1 MEKILIFIKHRIRF
15 LWRLIEWGNG
25 VAFSLFFKAKLER
38 ILSLQFQRSESSPF
52 TFRRLL
58 LPDADELHDLIQS
71 QEASDLRYFS
81 PHAFDLVSIRKQ
93 FKKRSFLMMGAF
105 DGERLAGYFFLRFF
119 ASKKCF
125 VGRIID
131 RAYRGK
137 GMGNEMNRIMY
148 QIAWSMGFRCLSTM
162 SKNNHAVIHAHKK
175 NSAMLVL
182 KELQNDYILVE
193 FINPE
198 TKSHSRDHDEKDI

>member
-1 MEKILIFIKHRIRF
+1 MEKLLIFIKHRFGF

-25 VAFSLFFKAKLER
+25 LVFSLLFKARMEGLLPE
-38 ILSLQFQRSESSPF
+38 QFRGTKSSPF
-52 TFRRLL
+52 SYRRLL
-58 LPDADELHDLIQS
+58 PSDAPALHDLIQS

-81 PHAFDLVSIRKQ
+81 PHDFDPDSISKQ

-105 DGERLAGYFFLRFF
+105 DGEHLAGYFFLRFF
-119 ASKKCF
+119 ANKKCF

-131 RAYRGK
+131 SSYRGK

-148 QIAWSMGFRCLSTM
+148 QIAWGMGFRCLSTM
-162 SKNNHAVIHAHKK
+162 SKNNHAVINAHKK
-175 NSAMLVL
+175 NSTLRVL

-193 FINPE
+193 FMNPE
-198 TKSHSRDHDEKDI
+198 TKNHSRNAEKNI